1 MRRTAMTIGFASLA
15 IAGCAADSAAD
26 RPAAAAAP
34 VTAAA
39 DLRDASGRSWAR
51 ASAGQVGDS
60 VRIAIEAAGMAPG
73 SYAAHVHTTGQCAP
87 PDFTSAGPHW
97 NPINQQHGKD
107 NPQGMHKGDLPN
119 LLIGADG
126 RGTLE
131 YMIPAASLAAGAAPL
146 LDADGAAVVI
156 HAKPDDYRSDP
167 AGNAGARAA
176 CGVLQLR

>member
-1 MRRTAMTIGFASLA
+1 MARTAITMGLA
-15 IAGCAADSAAD
+15 LVALGGCATNAATEQ
-26 RPAAAAAP
+26 PAAAAPA
-34 VTAAA
+34 TAAA
-39 DLRDASGRSWAR
+39 DLRDASARSWAR

-60 VRIAIEAAGMAPG
+60 VRIAIDASGMAPG
-73 SYAAHVHTTGQCAP
+73 AYAAHVHTTGQCTP
-87 PDFTSAGPHW
+87 PDFTSAGSHW
-97 NPINQQHGKD
+97 NPTDQKHGKD

-156 HAKPDDYRSDP
+156 HAKPDEYRSDP
-167 AGNAGARAA
+167 AGNAGARVA